1 MADKPKQRRIRAELR
16 RYFVTGILVLLPLA
30 VTVWILWQIV
40 GTVEGGVQALIERLN
55 AALSPDGEPVREI
68 LKYRPGY
75 GFLVV
80 IAVVFGAGLIAT
92 NVFGR
97 RLLRFFEGF
106 VTRIPF
112 VNKVYL
118 TVQQIRDAFT
128 GREHTLFQS
137 VAVIEYPRPGLYTL
151 CFVTSTAGGEVQHKT
166 KERVTSVFV
175 PTTPNPTS
183 GYLLLVPD
191 DQLTP
196 LSMTVEE
203 AMKMVISGGAL
214 IPPYKVEEHRSA
226 EPAAGPEQ
234 NTSTDP
240 AQPG

>member
-1 MADKPKQRRIRAELR
+1 MEREKGTRSIRAEIR
-16 RYFVTGILVLLPLA
+16 RYFVAGILVLLPLA
-30 VTVWILWQIV
+30 ITVWIAWQIV
-40 GTVEGGVQALIERLN
+40 SVVEGGVQTLMHKL
-55 AALSPDGEPVREI
+55 DW
-68 LKYRPGY
+68 KYYPGC
-75 GFLVV
+75 GFLLV
-80 IAVVFGAGLIAT
+80 IVIVFGAGLFAT
-92 NVFGR
+92 NVIGR
-97 RLLRFFEGF
+97 RILRFFEAF

-112 VNKVYL
+112 ISKVYL

-128 GREHTLFQS
+128 GRGSQHTLFQS
-137 VAVIEYPRPGLYTL
+137 VAVIEYPRSGLYTL

-214 IPPYKVEEHRSA
+214 IPPYKIEEHRRPESD
-226 EPAAGPEQ
+226 GPEQ
-234 NTSTDP
+234 NAGTT
-240 AQPG
+240 PGQSG

>member
-1 MADKPKQRRIRAELR
+1 MADKPKKRPIRAELR
-16 RYFVTGILVLLPLA
+16 RYFVTGTLVLLPLA

-40 GTVEGGVQALIERLN
+40 GTVEGGVQTLIEKLN
-55 AALSPDGEPVREI
+55 LMLASRTSADGQPLPEI
-68 LKYRPGY
+68 VIQYWPGT

-97 RLLRFFEGF
+97 RILRFFEGF

-166 KERVTSVFV
+166 KERVKSVFV

-214 IPPYKVEEHRSA
+214 IPPYKVEEHRTA
-226 EPAAGPEQ
+226 ESAGPEQ
-234 NTSTDP
+234 NT
-240 AQPG
+240 AQSG

>member
-1 MADKPKQRRIRAELR
+1 MADKPKKRPIRAELR
-16 RYFVTGILVLLPLA
+16 RYFVTGTLVLLPLA

-40 GTVEGGVQALIERLN
+40 GTVEGGVQALIGKLN
-55 AALSPDGEPVREI
+55 AALSPDGEPVRQI
-68 LKYRPGY
+68 VKYWPGT

-97 RLLRFFEGF
+97 RILRFFEGF

-151 CFVTSTAGGEVQHKT
+151 CVVTSTAGGEVQHKT
-166 KERVTSVFV
+166 KERVKSVFV

-214 IPPYKVEEHRSA
+214 IPPYKVEEHRTA
-226 EPAAGPEQ
+226 ESAGPEQ
-234 NTSTDP
+234 NT
-240 AQPG
+240 AQSG

>member
-1 MADKPKQRRIRAELR
+1 MADKPKERSIRAGLR

-30 VTVWILWQIV
+30 VTTWLVWRII
-40 GTVEGGVQALIERLN
+40 GIVEGGVHTIIDNANAFLIRHSSDPTDLTQ
-55 AALSPDGEPVREI
+55 RF

-75 GFLVV
+75 GFLLV

-97 RLLRFFEGF
+97 RILRFFEGF

-112 VNKVYL
+112 ISKVYL

-137 VAVIEYPRPGLYTL
+137 VAVIEYPRSGLYTL

-214 IPPYKVEEHRSA
+214 IPPYKVEEHRRTES
-226 EPAAGPEQ
+226 AGPER
-234 NTSTDP
+234 NGGATSS
-240 AQPG
+240 